1 MNKWYL
7 IAFTFII
14 AVAASCSRSQ
24 KPGALRSYS
33 LNSLDGVIPNDLISF
48 DKGISFDGQGSI
60 KASVH
65 GPTTIPLISVTDL
78 KIDDTRLVY
87 TARVR
92 TEKVIGQ
99 VFLEMIAYFPYGREV
114 LTRGQEK
121 LLSGTNDWK
130 DQEAALDLHKGS
142 IPDSLRLSFVINGR
156 GTAWIDD
163 IALSRARLRRS
174 GAQ

>member
-1 MNKWYL
+1 MNKWCL
-7 IAFTFII
+7 IAFTVII
-14 AVAASCSRSQ
+14 AVAAGCSRSQ
-24 KPGALRSYS
+24 KAGVLRSYS
-33 LNSLDGVIPNDLISF
+33 LNNIDAVIPNDLISF
-48 DKGISFDGQGSI
+48 DKGISSDGKGSI
-60 KASVH
+60 KAEVH

-99 VFLEMIAYFPYGREV
+99 VFLEMIAYFPNGRQV
-114 LTRGQEK
+114 LTRGQDK

-130 DQEAALDLHKGS
+130 DQEAALDLLKGS
-142 IPDSLRLSFVINGR
+142 IPDSLRLNLVINGR
-156 GTAWIDD
+156 GTVWIDD
-163 IALSRARLRRS
+163 VALLRAPLKIS